1 MKALQIAAVLGLMAL
16 AIVALLW
23 LGRTPTAD
31 ERAGAVVDSSAATV
45 PLRIAIIP
53 ERDIFEQHRRYR
65 ALADYL
71 ATKVGRRVE
80 LRTSR
85 TYEGALRDL
94 ADGEADAAFL
104 GSLAAAL
111 AVNRLHVR
119 VLVRPQYPD
128 GVSTYYGV
136 VFTREDSPIR
146 SIADLVGK
154 RVAMVRATTGG
165 HLVLVRESVKAG
177 LAPDCC
183 RVVWVGTHDES
194 VQMVMNGEVDAGAAK
209 NARLEHLE
217 RETGVTL
224 RRLAQT
230 KPVPENPLVARRD
243 LDAAIADALRKACLG
258 MADDP
263 DAHAAL
269 EAMGLQ
275 GFIPCDAADLANVFE
290 MVGDLGGAW
299 ERMELEGPA
308 PGGGG

>member
-1 MKALQIAAVLGLMAL
+1 MKALQIAAVLGLMTL
-16 AIVALLW
+16 AVVALFW
-23 LGRTPTAD
+23 LGRAPTDDVA
-31 ERAGAVVDSSAATV
+31 AGTAVDTTAAAA

-65 ALADYL
+65 TLADYL
-71 ATKVGRRVE
+71 ATKLGRPVE

-94 ADGEADAAFL
+94 REGEADAAFL

-111 AVNRLHVR
+111 AVDRLHVR
-119 VLVRPQYPD
+119 VLVRPQYPG

-146 SIADLVGK
+146 SITDLAGK

-165 HLVLVRESVKAG
+165 HLVLVRESVTMG
-177 LAPDCC
+177 LPPGCC

-194 VQMVMNGEVDAGAAK
+194 VRMVMNGEVDAGAAK

-243 LDAAIADALRKACLG
+243 LDAAIADALREACLG
-258 MADDP
+258 MAGDP
-263 DAHAAL
+263 DARLAL
-269 EAMGLQ
+269 EAMGLH

-290 MVGDLGGAW
+290 MVGDLGAAW